1 MVWKSLEDRACSLH
15 GWIHSRGLPFP
26 PFLSPFLSFFFP
38 RRSQRER
45 ERESSSGTR
54 RITMALLESIGHPV
68 ESHSRMC
75 LRTRE
80 GSVFSPSL
88 KQTALTCAIDGIIIT
103 TCAFLFF
110 FLFVFLSFLNRF
122 IYFSPPL
129 RIFIIEVKSSNKDSL
144 YFEKSSFGLFKNS
157 LENRISKIRFCVQ

>member
-1 MVWKSLEDRACSLH
+1 MDGYTLEGCLF
-15 GWIHSRGLPFP
+15 LPFSP
-26 PFLSPFLSFFFP
+26 LFSPFFFLDDL
-38 RRSQRER
+38 RER

-110 FLFVFLSFLNRF
+110 FLFVFLSLIVLFIFLLLSGF
-122 IYFSPPL
+122 LSS
-129 RIFIIEVKSSNKDSL
+129 VKSSNKDSL

>member
-1 MVWKSLEDRACSLH
+1 MVWKSLEGRACSLH

-110 FLFVFLSFLNRF
+110 FLFVFLSLIVLFIFLLLSGF
-122 IYFSPPL
+122 LSS
-129 RIFIIEVKSSNKDSL
+129 VKSSNKDSL
-144 YFEKSSFGLFKNS
+144 
-157 LENRISKIRFCVQ
+157 

>member
-1 MVWKSLEDRACSLH
+1 MHVAYMDGYTLEGCLF
-15 GWIHSRGLPFP
+15 LPFSP
-26 PFLSPFLSFFFP
+26 LFSPFFS
-38 RRSQRER
+38 STISER
-45 ERESSSGTR
+45 ERESSSSGTR
-54 RITMALLESIGHPV
+54 RITMAFLESIGHPV

-110 FLFVFLSFLNRF
+110 FLFVFLSFSNRF

-129 RIFIIEVKSSNKDSL
+129 RIFIIKVKSSNKDSL

-157 LENRISKIRFCVQ
+157 LENRISKIRFRVQ